1 MNNLKARTK
10 KYALDIIAS
19 VEKQVGSRP
28 SRRVAVTCSLPLDG
42 GGSGWGWRTDARPN
56 PDPLLLHDDA
66 HPPPRPLPSRE
77 GGFHFFLPS
86 LFHPLK
92 IQQSHII
99 RLVRSL
105 PRNQT
110 ADILGRQLIRSGT
123 SVAANYRAA
132 CRARS
137 RADFINKMG
146 IVEEES
152 DETQFWIELLTESG
166 LVKPEKVSN
175 LIKESN
181 ELIAIAVSSIKTARK
196 K

>member
-10 KYALDIIAS
+10 KYALDII
-19 VEKQVGSRP
+19 
-28 SRRVAVTCSLPLDG
+28 
-42 GGSGWGWRTDARPN
+42 
-56 PDPLLLHDDA
+56 
-66 HPPPRPLPSRE
+66 
-77 GGFHFFLPS
+77 
-86 LFHPLK
+86 
-92 IQQSHII
+92 
-99 RLVRSL
+99 RLVQSL